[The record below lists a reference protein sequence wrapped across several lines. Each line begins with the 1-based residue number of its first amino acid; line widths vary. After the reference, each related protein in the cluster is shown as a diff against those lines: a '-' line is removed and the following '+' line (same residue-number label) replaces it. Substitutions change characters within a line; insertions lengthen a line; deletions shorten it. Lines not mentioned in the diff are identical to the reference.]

1 MVFCVWSVIV
11 EIVIFLILKILNIC
25 FLRVLVR
32 NILKCIFFVRKI
44 FGYCM
49 SFLKNDKYRE

>member
-1 MVFCVWSVIV
+1 MVFCVWSVN
-11 EIVIFLILKILNIC
+11 IFNFKDFKFM
-25 FLRVLVR
+25 FLRVLLR

-49 SFLKNDKYRE
+49 FFLKNDKYRV